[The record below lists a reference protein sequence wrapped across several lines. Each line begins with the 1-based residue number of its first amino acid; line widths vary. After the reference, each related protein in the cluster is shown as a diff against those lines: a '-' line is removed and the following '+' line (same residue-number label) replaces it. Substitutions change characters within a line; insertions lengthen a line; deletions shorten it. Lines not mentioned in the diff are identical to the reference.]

1 MNQIEPAFEADLLA
15 GFTGLSFM
23 PKIYTLTNNNIA
35 PVLRLYEESIEYRGG
50 FRLKNSDYVNIKKVD
65 IFTILF
71 TKSICLYFENTPR
84 TFYGNFQKDSE
95 RIDCLKIFMKK
106 GCQLT
111 EEALVLVGV
120 LK

>member
-15 GFTGLSFM
+15 AFTGLSFM
-23 PKIYTLTNNNIA
+23 PKIYTLTHNNA
-35 PVLRLYEESIEYRGG
+35 VPVLRLYEELIEYRGG
-50 FRLKNSDYVNIKKVD
+50 FRLKESDYSNISKVD

-71 TKSICLYFENTPR
+71 TKSICLYFKDTPR
-84 TFYGNFQKDSE
+84 TFYGNFRRDSE
-95 RIDCLKIFMKK
+95 RVACLKIFMGK